1 MSLCARGAARTTRR
15 RPSVPVPVHRP
26 CAPSPLE
33 AAPSAGFRTRRPVA
47 VDRTPVR
54 RTLESLWLAMGRS
67 VATSPGDPGDRLLS
81 RHSSSRADAD
91 RGFKGGTP
99 RTPCLLCV
107 ETMLPHRTSCEYRV
121 CHHSALS
128 GFSGQTSARRA
139 FRSAPRLW
147 PATVRGDPVCSTAGT
162 RGEALS
168 PVSGRGT
175 TRSDAGERWADR
187 PRDMPTWQDGE
198 SAHALV
204 AARLGVDDRLPA
216 CTPWNWR
223 GARGAAVTTGGP
235 TIRALRMVKTP
246 EELSALHGASEAV
259 DRVHARIGE
268 WLRPGRTE
276 DEIGSDI
283 AAALAEEGHERA
295 DFVIVASGP
304 HGASPPP
311 RAVRPCRARRRARRR
326 RHRRAGAQRP
336 EPRRGRSRRDGGGT
350 VRAPHAAFRR
360 GWHRAGPL

>member
-1 MSLCARGAARTTRR
+1 
-15 RPSVPVPVHRP
+15 
-26 CAPSPLE
+26 
-33 AAPSAGFRTRRPVA
+33 
-47 VDRTPVR
+47 
-54 RTLESLWLAMGRS
+54 
-67 VATSPGDPGDRLLS
+67 
-81 RHSSSRADAD
+81 
-91 RGFKGGTP
+91 
-99 RTPCLLCV
+99 
-107 ETMLPHRTSCEYRV
+107 
-121 CHHSALS
+121 
-128 GFSGQTSARRA
+128 
-139 FRSAPRLW
+139 
-147 PATVRGDPVCSTAGT
+147 
-162 RGEALS
+162 
-168 PVSGRGT
+168 
-175 TRSDAGERWADR
+175 
-187 PRDMPTWQDGE
+187 MPTWQDGE

-304 HGASPPP
+304 HGASPHHG
-311 RAVRPCRARRRARRR
+311 RSDRVV
-326 RHRRAGAQRP
+326 RAG
-336 EPRRGRSRRDGGGT
+336 EPVVVDIGGPAPSGHFSDSTLCNRSGRDWRLP
-350 VRAPHAAFRR
+350 A
-360 GWHRAGPL
+360 

>member
-1 MSLCARGAARTTRR
+1 
-15 RPSVPVPVHRP
+15 
-26 CAPSPLE
+26 
-33 AAPSAGFRTRRPVA
+33 
-47 VDRTPVR
+47 
-54 RTLESLWLAMGRS
+54 
-67 VATSPGDPGDRLLS
+67 
-81 RHSSSRADAD
+81 
-91 RGFKGGTP
+91 
-99 RTPCLLCV
+99 
-107 ETMLPHRTSCEYRV
+107 
-121 CHHSALS
+121 
-128 GFSGQTSARRA
+128 
-139 FRSAPRLW
+139 
-147 PATVRGDPVCSTAGT
+147 
-162 RGEALS
+162 
-168 PVSGRGT
+168 
-175 TRSDAGERWADR
+175 
-187 PRDMPTWQDGE
+187 MPTWQDGE

-216 CTPWNWR
+216 CTPWDWR

-246 EELSALHGASEAV
+246 EELSALHGAGEAV

-304 HGASPPP
+304 HEASPPP

-336 EPRRGRSRRDGGGT
+336 LQRFDAVQPQRAGLAPSRLSPVGVGPGET
-350 VRAPHAAFRR
+350 AAGQCGAPHAAFRR